1 VPAKKLSAEA
11 QITAERKKLTDQ
23 LYRSLPHT
31 QKPPVA
37 ELLSPLIDSYNQ
49 HVKNKNIS
57 LAQGYN
63 LLAEDLMSMCN
74 QASQDGRR
82 DLALSLFIENRK
94 VLARALQARLSE
106 KYSLSTWL
114 RLLHLRWHGL
124 VSGYGTRPGRLI
136 LWTLLVIYWWSFFFL
151 LANYLSI
158 INGAHLIFETS
169 NAFSI
174 FSYLYFSVQNF
185 LPMGGSPV
193 TALTFGGQL
202 LLTSESI
209 MGYLLSGYLIEL
221 IVRRS
226 RF

>member
-1 VPAKKLSAEA
+1 LPAKKPVTES
-11 QITAERKKLTDQ
+11 QIAPQRKKLVDKLYHQ
-23 LYRSLPHT
+23 LPQT
-31 QKPPVA
+31 TKPTLS
-37 ELLSPLIDSYNQ
+37 ESLSPLVDFYSQ
-49 HVKNKNIS
+49 RVKSKGIS
-57 LAQGYN
+57 LFQGYS
-63 LLAEDLMSMCN
+63 LLAEDLMSLCN
-74 QASQDGRR
+74 RASGDGRR
-82 DLALSLFIENRK
+82 DLASHLFVENRK
-94 VLARALQARLSE
+94 ALTRALQSSLGE
-106 KYSLSTWL
+106 KYSFSAWL

-136 LWTLLVIYWWSFFFL
+136 LWIVLVIYWWSFFFI

-158 INGAHLIFETS
+158 TNNAHLVFETS

-185 LPMGGSPV
+185 LPMGGSPI

-209 MGYLLSGYLIEL
+209 VGYILSGYLVEL